1 MATFKRR
8 IRPPDESEHLDL
20 TKEYNRR
27 LWVLYAILLACL
39 AVFTAALYNAQI
51 VNGAAYY
58 AQSASRI
65 PTSEVVEASRGILTD
80 RNGKVLVS
88 NRQIYTITFDSSALS
103 EGADPNEAILRL
115 IELCEAHA
123 VTWEDNLPVT
133 GSAPFS
139 YTLSDTTDTLR
150 SRFEDFL
157 LGGKWIEGP
166 FWEDGG
172 LPRSSAE
179 AKEQLE
185 TNSPILTAD
194 DFIALMRLHY
204 AIPDHWTSAQAR
216 KVIGVRYELD
226 VRTIVNTTAYVF
238 AKDVDSQL
246 ISILADGN
254 YEGVVVGT
262 SALREYGTSYAA
274 HVLGR
279 IGYIDP
285 EEYAQLK
292 EQGYPMDALIG
303 KDGAEKAFESYLR
316 GTNGIRMITT
326 NEEGKITGELYSKE
340 PSPGCT
346 VALTLDIDLQE
357 ATEKALAATIEAMT
371 AEDGNESRGGA
382 AVVIGVGTGDVL
394 AMASYP
400 TYDLVTYQSDH
411 TAGSPFMNRAI
422 QGAYA
427 PGSTFKMVTAVAG
440 LESGII
446 SPTSRIRTTGVYTY
460 YAPSYTPKCWI
471 YRQGGGSHGSINVSQ
486 AIYHSCN
493 YFFYDVGRQ
502 VGISA
507 LGRYAAAFGLGELT
521 GIELSGERSGVLA
534 GPEYSASAGQLWY
547 DGNTLQAAIGQGDN
561 LFTPLQLANYIATL
575 VGGGE
580 RYAAHLLKSVKSYDN
595 TDVLYLYDEP
605 PVATVEMSE
614 STVAAI
620 KQGMGDLARTG
631 SVSRYFKN
639 CVVSAGAKTGSAQ
652 TGSDVANGVFV
663 CFAPFEDPEIA
674 VAVVIE
680 KGGSG
685 AALASTAVE
694 IINAYYADSAIGT
707 VVLPEDTLL
716 P

>member
-8 IRPPDESEHLDL
+8 LRPPDESEHLEL

-27 LWVLYAILLACL
+27 LWVLYGILIACL
-39 AVFTAALYNAQI
+39 IAFTSVLYTAQI
-51 VNGAAYY
+51 VNGEAYY
-58 AQSASRI
+58 AQSSSRI
-65 PTSEVVEASRGILTD
+65 PTSEPVEASRGILTD
-80 RNGKVLVS
+80 RNGKILVS
-88 NRQIYTITFDSSALS
+88 NRQIYTITFDSSKLS
-103 EGADPNEAILRL
+103 KGTDPNEAILRL
-115 IELCEAHA
+115 INLCEEHG
-123 VTWEDNLPVT
+123 VSWEDHLPVAR
-133 GSAPFS
+133 SIPFYYS
-139 YTLSDTTDTLR
+139 LDETSDTLR

-157 LGGKWIEGP
+157 LNGEWISGA
-166 FWEDGG
+166 FLDSGS
-172 LPRSSAE
+172 LPRLNE
-179 AKEQLE
+179 E
-185 TNSPILTAD
+185 TMALLDTTSPILTAAE
-194 DFIALMRLHY
+194 FIELMRLHY
-204 AIPDHWTSAQAR
+204 NIPKSWTSREAR
-216 KVIGVRYELD
+216 MVIGVRYELD

-238 AKDVDSQL
+238 AEDIDSEL
-246 ISILADGN
+246 ISILTDGN
-254 YEGVVVGT
+254 FEGVVVDT
-262 SALREYGTSYAA
+262 SSIREYSTEYAA

-285 EEYAQLK
+285 EEYAVLK

-303 KDGAEKAFESYLR
+303 KDGVEKAFEQYLR
-316 GTNGIRMITT
+316 GTDGVRMITT

-340 PSPGCT
+340 PKPGST

-357 ATEKALAATIEAMT
+357 STEKALAATIEAMT
-371 AEDGNESRGGA
+371 AKDGNESRGGA
-382 AVVIGVGTGDVL
+382 AVVVGVGTGDVL

-400 TYDLVTYQSDH
+400 TYDLTTYTSEH
-411 TAGSPFMNRAI
+411 KEGAPFMNRAI

-486 AIYHSCN
+486 AIFHSCN

-502 VGISA
+502 VGIST
-507 LGRYAAAFGLGELT
+507 LGKYAAAFGLGQST
-521 GIELSGERSGVLA
+521 GIELSGERSGILA
-534 GPEYSASAGQLWY
+534 GPEYSASAGTLWY
-547 DGNTLQAAIGQGDN
+547 DGNTLQAAIGQSDH
-561 LFTPLQLANYIATL
+561 LFTPLQLANYTATL
-575 VGGGE
+575 VGGGS

-595 TDVLYLYDEP
+595 SEVLYLYDEP

-620 KQGMGDLARTG
+620 KTGMGDLTKTG
-631 SVSRYFKN
+631 SISGYFRN

-685 AALASTAVE
+685 SALASTAVE
-694 IINAYYADSAIGT
+694 IINAYYSDTEMGT
-707 VVLPEDTLL
+707 VFLPEDTLL

>member
-1 MATFKRR
+1 MASFKRR
-8 IRPPDESEHLDL
+8 LRPPDESEHLEL

-27 LWVLYAILLACL
+27 LWVLYGILIACL
-39 AVFTAALYNAQI
+39 TAFSTVLYNAQI
-51 VNGAAYY
+51 VNGDAYY

-88 NRQIYTITFDSSALS
+88 NRQVYTITFDSSKLS
-103 EGADPNEAILRL
+103 EDTDPNEAILRL
-115 IELCEAHA
+115 ITLCEQHG
-123 VTWEDNLPVT
+123 VQWEDNLPI
-133 GSAPFS
+133 SFNIPFT
-139 YTLSDTTDTLR
+139 YKLEEYSDTLQ

-157 LGGKWIEGP
+157 LDGEWIEAEFLSSGA
-166 FWEDGG
+166 
-172 LPRSSAE
+172 LPRLTAE
-179 AKEQLE
+179 AMETLG
-185 TNSPILTAD
+185 TNSPILTSG
-194 DFIALMRLHY
+194 DFISLMRAHY
-204 AIPDHWTSAQAR
+204 GIPSRWTSAQAR

-238 AKDVDSQL
+238 AEDIDSEL
-246 ISILADGN
+246 ISILTDGQ

-262 SALREYGTSYAA
+262 SSVREYSTEYAA

-285 EEYAQLK
+285 EEYAELK
-292 EQGYPMDALIG
+292 AQGYPMDALIG
-303 KDGAEKAFESYLR
+303 KDGVEKAFEEYLR
-316 GTNGIRMITT
+316 GTDGVRMITT
-326 NEEGKITGELYSKE
+326 NEEGKITGELYSKD
-340 PSPGCT
+340 PSPGST

-357 ATEKALAATIEAMT
+357 ATEKALAATIEEMT
-371 AEDGNESRGGA
+371 AKDGNAARGGA
-382 AVVIGVGTGDVL
+382 AVVMGVGTGDVL

-400 TYDLVTYQSDH
+400 TYDLTTYTSEH
-411 TAGSPFMNRAI
+411 TEGSPFINRAI

-446 SPTSRIRTTGVYTY
+446 SPTSRIRTSGVYTY

-502 VGISA
+502 VGIST
-507 LGRYAAAFGLGELT
+507 LGKYASDFGLGQST
-521 GIELSGERSGVLA
+521 GIELAGERTGILA

-561 LFTPLQLANYIATL
+561 LFTPLQLANYTATL

-595 TDVLYLYDEP
+595 SDVLYLYDEP

-614 STVAAI
+614 STVSAI
-620 KQGMGDLARTG
+620 KSGMGDLARTG
-631 SVSRYFKN
+631 SVSRYFRE

-663 CFAPFEDPEIA
+663 CFAPLEDPEIA

-694 IINAYYADSAIGT
+694 IINAYYSDSAIGT
-707 VVLPEDTLL
+707 VIIPEDTLL